1 MALYWV
7 SYDLDKPG
15 QDYSDLIN
23 RLKQYTAQE
32 VTRSDWLVASDW
44 TPAQVRDD
52 LLAYLDNN
60 DRIIV
65 AELKY
70 NAAWKNLLIPSD
82 AVLKLFN
89 DYATR

>member
-1 MALYWV
+1 MALYWI

-15 QDYSDLIN
+15 QDYSDIIN
-23 RLKQYTAQE
+23 RLKQLKAQE
-32 VTRSDWLVASDW
+32 VTRSDWLLASNR
-44 TPAQVRDD
+44 TPTQIKED

-70 NAAWKNLLIPSD
+70 NAAWKNLLIPGD
-82 AVLKLFN
+82 VVLKIFT
-89 DYATR
+89 DCAAR

>member
-1 MALYWV
+1 MALYWI

-23 RLKQYTAQE
+23 RLRQHKAYE
-32 VTRSDWLVASDW
+32 VTRSDWLLPSDW
-44 TPAQVRDD
+44 TPAQIRDD
-52 LLAYLDNN
+52 LLVYLDKN

-70 NAAWKNLLIPSD
+70 NAAWRNLLIPSNS
-82 AVLKLFN
+82 VLKLFT
-89 DYATR
+89 DYAAR